1 MSVDTSAEA
10 VERLAAFHAL
20 SVDRY
25 DADEDSGLR
34 ACAHMTAATLRALL
48 AENERVRGV
57 HAAAVC
63 EMQQQLKRALRA
75 EAERDAARALNDAM
89 SDRCTFYATE
99 RDAAKAALRGLIAA
113 VEDAEFDHN
122 ACIAEGAMQ
131 VARAELGGTDHA

>member
-63 EMQQQLKRALRA
+63 EMQHQLKRALRA
-75 EAERDAARALNDAM
+75 EAERDAARAALREIVAM
-89 SDRCTFYATE
+89 CSDREGRAN
-99 RDAAKAALRGLIAA
+99 IAA
-113 VEDAEFDHN
+113 TAL
-122 ACIAEGAMQ
+122 AA
-131 VARAELGGTDHA
+131 LGGTSND